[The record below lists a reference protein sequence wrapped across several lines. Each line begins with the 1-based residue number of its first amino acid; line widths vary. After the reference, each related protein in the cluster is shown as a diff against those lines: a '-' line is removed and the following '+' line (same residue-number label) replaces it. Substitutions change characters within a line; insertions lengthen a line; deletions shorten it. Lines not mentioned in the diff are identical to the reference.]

1 MTNDGVQVEE
11 RNAKP
16 TLWVPGFRLFF
27 TARATSLLGDAAL
40 PVAITAAMLQA
51 GYGISG
57 VGYGLAAQLAPFA
70 GFMIFGG
77 VLSDRLGARRLMIFA
92 DFVRLAVQLIL
103 AALLLT
109 GKPHLWVI
117 LALLAMLGTAG
128 ALFQPGVASVTPR
141 LASDV
146 QRANA
151 TLRIAESSTVV
162 FGPAVAGGLLALMQP
177 AAVMAFDAL
186 TFGASGC
193 CLLLLRLAPLPET
206 DGPKGSLRSDL
217 VVGWR
222 EFVARRWLWQV
233 VAVWTLFQLGSWGP
247 TLTLTNGILVDRLGA
262 STFGLVMSAMG
273 LGSVLGG
280 VIAIKLRPTRPLRA
294 ATIAML
300 GYVLIPLSSTFDL
313 SAPML
318 GAFYCVGGA
327 SMAFWGVMFHTS
339 VQTHIPVQFLGRVHA
354 YDAAGSLMMKPVGQ
368 ALAGPVAGVVGAVQL
383 LHFATGT
390 GIVVCLVLL
399 LLPAVRN
406 LSGTSVGDTYAH

>member
-1 MTNDGVQVEE
+1 MTEDRVQVEE
-11 RNAKP
+11 RSAKP
-16 TLWVPGFRLFF
+16 TLWVPDFRLFF
-27 TARATSLLGDAAL
+27 TARTTSLLGDAAL
-40 PVAITAAMLQA
+40 PVAITAAMLEA

-57 VGYGLAAQLAPFA
+57 VGYALAAHLGPFA

-92 DFVRLAVQLIL
+92 DFVRLAVQLTL

-109 GKPHLWVI
+109 GPPQLWVI
-117 LALLAMLGTAG
+117 LTLLAMLGTGG

-151 TLRIAESSTVV
+151 VLRITESSAVV
-162 FGPAVAGGLLALMQP
+162 VGPAVAGGLLALMQP
-177 AAVMAFDAL
+177 AAVIAFDAL

-193 CLLLLRLAPLPET
+193 CLLLLRLAPLPAP
-206 DGPKGSLRSDL
+206 DGPKGSLRGDL
-217 VVGWR
+217 YVGWR

-233 VAVWTLFQLGSWGP
+233 VAVWMLFQLGSWGP

-280 VIAIKLRPTRPLRA
+280 VIAIKLRPVRPLRA
-294 ATIAML
+294 ATVAMFF
-300 GYVLIPLSSTFDL
+300 YALIPLSSSFDL

-318 GAFYCVGGA
+318 GACYCVGGA

-339 VQTHIPVQFLGRVHA
+339 VQTYVPVQFLGRVHA

-383 LHFATGT
+383 LHIATGI
-390 GIVVCLVLL
+390 GMLVCLILL

-406 LSGTSVGDTYAH
+406 LPRNECVG